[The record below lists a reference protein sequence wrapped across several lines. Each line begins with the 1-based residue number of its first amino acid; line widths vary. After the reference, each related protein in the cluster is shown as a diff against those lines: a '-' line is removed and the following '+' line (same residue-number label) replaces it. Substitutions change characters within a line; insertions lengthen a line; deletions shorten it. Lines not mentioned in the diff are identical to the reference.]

1 MEITKF
7 KTSISEYKLT
17 HNGTYDDKTGE
28 FSEYYSLYLY
38 CDNNRQMIYMTNLY
52 IGEDFDDFIPF
63 LNDLV
68 SDPHTVEVSIS
79 KSSVMPKK
87 MGLAIIDH
95 ILVNSFYIEGED
107 DSYDADRD

>member
-1 MEITKF
+1 MEITNF

-38 CDNNRQMIYMTNLY
+38 CDKSPQNIYMMNLY
-52 IGEDFDDFIPF
+52 IGEDFDDLISF

-79 KSSVMPKK
+79 KSSISPKK
-87 MGLAIIDH
+87 MGLAIIDN

-107 DSYDADRD
+107 DSYDSDRD